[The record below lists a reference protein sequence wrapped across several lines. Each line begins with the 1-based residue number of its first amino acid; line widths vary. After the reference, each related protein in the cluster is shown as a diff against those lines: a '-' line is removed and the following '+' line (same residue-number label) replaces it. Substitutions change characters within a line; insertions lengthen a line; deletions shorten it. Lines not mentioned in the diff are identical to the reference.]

1 MKVLKVCHFTA
12 KDENLGPPELR
23 GQKMSAKSS
32 LDLEPKNKEE
42 RKDGHWHEADGR
54 CQAVKLE
61 QLHKS
66 TMCGTS
72 QLLDVF
78 QCLML
83 PFSIVISSKTIKNQ
97 KAQIMWDLD
106 VFLLYV
112 LLLDKLGGSYTEHVE
127 RSLVCTL
134 EVRWQVLYLF
144 PWLDWQLWCLEVAP
158 VVKLTQSNGGARS
171 LKPATLQEVNVVSSI
186 GRHTSVSDRIVHG
199 GILVGHLAIT

>member
-1 MKVLKVCHFTA
+1 MKILKVCHFTA

-32 LDLEPKNKEE
+32 LYLEPKNKEE

-97 KAQIMWDLD
+97 KAQIMWDVD

-112 LLLDKLGGSYTEHVE
+112 LLLDKLGGYLYGACGEIL
-127 RSLVCTL
+127 SLHT
-134 EVRWQVLYLF
+134 WSKMTSAISF
-144 PWLDWQLWCLEVAP
+144 PM
-158 VVKLTQSNGGARS
+158 AR
-171 LKPATLQEVNVVSSI
+171 LATLVPWSCSCGQVNPKQWR
-186 GRHTSVSDRIVHG
+186 GP
-199 GILVGHLAIT
+199 LP